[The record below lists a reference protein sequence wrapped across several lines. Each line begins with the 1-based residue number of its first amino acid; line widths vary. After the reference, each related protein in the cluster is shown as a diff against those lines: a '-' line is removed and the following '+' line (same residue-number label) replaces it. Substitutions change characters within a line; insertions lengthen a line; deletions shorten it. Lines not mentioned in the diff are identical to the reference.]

1 MIQKIIDNKNTVL
14 LFLIILLVV
23 IPIMTVMSFIFQPS
37 TELWGHLS
45 ENLLIDYLLNTGMI
59 VISVALL
66 TIVIGV
72 SCAWL
77 VTNFT
82 FPGVNVFKWLL
93 VMPIAIPTYVSAYI
107 YAGLFEPS
115 GMIFDSVENYLGLGK
130 ELYDLIELRNV
141 YGVIFILSVCLYP
154 YVYLLSYSS
163 FKEQSYCALEVGK
176 SLGLSDKELFS
187 RVSIPLA
194 RPGIIAGVSLVVME
208 TLAEFG
214 TMDYYDVRTFT
225 TGIYRTWFAFGD
237 ETSALHLASILL
249 TFVFIIIIIE
259 KFSRGKSQYVNTSQ
273 KSKKIKARDLNG
285 IYGVYACLWCLLF
298 TLLGFILPVI
308 QLLFWL
314 SETYSYIFEDY
325 YIQIIKNTVTIA
337 TIASVIIVLISIY
350 SSYINR
356 STDNL
361 YIKSSLKIFTL
372 GYSIPGVVIAVG
384 IIIPLAMVDSFQARI
399 FGSPLYYL
407 SGSFFA
413 LVLCYLVRFS
423 TISYNA
429 TESGLGKI
437 KKNIDLTVQS
447 FGLSDFAILKK
458 VHMPIMK
465 TTLITSFI
473 LVFVDIVKELPATLI
488 LRPFNFDTLAINI
501 YELASSEQLSYIAS
515 PSLILIIISLIPVIL
530 LIRKNINFDD
540 KDEIRN

>member
-1 MIQKIIDNKNTVL
+1 MIQKLIDNKNTVL

-82 FPGVNVFKWLL
+82 FPGVNIFKWLL

-130 ELYDLIELRNV
+130 ELYDLIELRNI
-141 YGVIFILSVCLYP
+141 YGVIFILSICLYP

-208 TLAEFG
+208 SLAEFG
-214 TMDYYDVRTFT
+214 TMDYYGVRTFT

-273 KSKKIKARDLNG
+273 KSKKIKARHLNG
-285 IYGVYACLWCLLF
+285 IYGIYACLWCLLF

-325 YIQIIKNTVTIA
+325 YIQVIKNTVSIA
-337 TIASVIIVLISIY
+337 TIASIIIVLISIY

-356 STDNL
+356 ATDNL

-384 IIIPLAMVDSFQARI
+384 IIIPLTMVDNFQARI

-447 FGLSDFAILKK
+447 FGLSNFSILKK

-515 PSLILIIISLIPVIL
+515 PSLILILISLIPVIL
-530 LIRKNINFDD
+530 LIRKNINFGD
-540 KDEIRN
+540 KNEIRN

>member
-1 MIQKIIDNKNTVL
+1 MIQKLIDNKNTVL

-45 ENLLIDYLLNTGMI
+45 ENLIIDYLLNTGMI

-82 FPGVNVFKWLL
+82 FPGVNIFKWLL

-130 ELYDLIELRNV
+130 ELYDLIELRNI
-141 YGVIFILSVCLYP
+141 YGVIFILSICLYP

-208 TLAEFG
+208 SLAEFG
-214 TMDYYDVRTFT
+214 TMDYYGVRTFT

-285 IYGVYACLWCLLF
+285 IYGIYACLWCLLF

-325 YIQIIKNTVTIA
+325 YIQVIKNTVSIA
-337 TIASVIIVLISIY
+337 TIASIIIVLISIY

-356 STDNL
+356 ATDNL

-384 IIIPLAMVDSFQARI
+384 IIIPLTMVDNFQARI

-447 FGLSDFAILKK
+447 FGLSNFSILKK

-515 PSLILIIISLIPVIL
+515 PSLILILISLIPVIL
-530 LIRKNINFDD
+530 LIRKNINFGD
-540 KDEIRN
+540 KNEIRN

>member
-1 MIQKIIDNKNTVL
+1 MIQKLIDNKNTVL

-82 FPGVNVFKWLL
+82 FPGVNIFKWLL

-130 ELYDLIELRNV
+130 ELYDLIELRNI
-141 YGVIFILSVCLYP
+141 YGVIFILSICLYP

-194 RPGIIAGVSLVVME
+194 RPGIIAGVSLVMME

-214 TMDYYDVRTFT
+214 TMDYYGVRTFT

-285 IYGVYACLWCLLF
+285 IYGIYACLWCLLF

-325 YIQIIKNTVTIA
+325 YIQVIKNTVSIA
-337 TIASVIIVLISIY
+337 TIASIIIVLISIY

-356 STDNL
+356 ATDNL

-384 IIIPLAMVDSFQARI
+384 IIIPLTMVDNFQARI

-447 FGLSDFAILKK
+447 FGLSNFSILKK

-515 PSLILIIISLIPVIL
+515 PSLILILISLIPVIL
-530 LIRKNINFDD
+530 LIRKNINFGD
-540 KDEIRN
+540 KNEIRN

>member
-1 MIQKIIDNKNTVL
+1 MIQKLIDNKNTVL
-14 LFLIILLVV
+14 LFLVILLVI

-45 ENLLIDYLLNTGMI
+45 DNLLIDYLLNTGMI

-66 TIVIGV
+66 TIIIGV

-77 VTNFT
+77 VTNFS

-163 FKEQSYCALEVGK
+163 FKEQSYCAIEVGK

-214 TMDYYDVRTFT
+214 TMDYYGVRTFT

-249 TFVFIIIIIE
+249 TFVFIIIIVE

-273 KSKKIKARDLNG
+273 KSKKIKARYLNG

-325 YIQIIKNTVTIA
+325 YIQVIKNTVSIA
-337 TIASVIIVLISIY
+337 TIASIIIVLISIY

-384 IIIPLAMVDSFQARI
+384 IIIPLTMVDNFQARI

-447 FGLSDFAILKK
+447 FGLSDFSILKK

-540 KDEIRN
+540 KNEIRN

>member
-1 MIQKIIDNKNTVL
+1 MIQKLIDNKNTVL
-14 LFLIILLVV
+14 LFIIILLVI

-45 ENLLIDYLLNTGMI
+45 DNLLIDYLLNTGVI

-66 TIVIGV
+66 TIIVGV

-141 YGVIFILSVCLYP
+141 YGVIFILSICLYP

-163 FKEQSYCALEVGK
+163 FKEQSYCAIEVGK

-194 RPGIIAGVSLVVME
+194 RPGIIAGVSLVMME

-214 TMDYYDVRTFT
+214 TMDYYGVRTFT

-273 KSKKIKARDLNG
+273 KSKKIKARDLSG

-298 TLLGFILPVI
+298 TLLGFVLPVI

-314 SETYSYIFEDY
+314 SETYSYIFEEY
-325 YIQIIKNTVTIA
+325 YIQVIKNTVSIA
-337 TIASVIIVLISIY
+337 TISSIIIVLISIY

-384 IIIPLAMVDSFQARI
+384 IIIPLTMVDNFQARI

-447 FGLSDFAILKK
+447 FGLSDFSILKK

-540 KDEIRN
+540 KNEIRN

>member
-1 MIQKIIDNKNTVL
+1 MIEKLIDNKNTVL

-82 FPGVNVFKWLL
+82 FPGVNIFKWLL

-130 ELYDLIELRNV
+130 ELYDLIELRNI
-141 YGVIFILSVCLYP
+141 YGVIFILSICLYP

-208 TLAEFG
+208 SLAEFG
-214 TMDYYDVRTFT
+214 TMDYYGVRTFT

-237 ETSALHLASILL
+237 ETSALHLSSILL

-285 IYGVYACLWCLLF
+285 IYGIYACLWCLLF

-325 YIQIIKNTVTIA
+325 YIQVIKNTVSIA
-337 TIASVIIVLISIY
+337 TIASIIIVLISIY

-356 STDNL
+356 ATDNL

-384 IIIPLAMVDSFQARI
+384 IIIPLTMIDNFQARI

-447 FGLSDFAILKK
+447 FGLSNFSILKK

-515 PSLILIIISLIPVIL
+515 PSLILILISLIPVIL
-530 LIRKNINFDD
+530 LIRKNINFGD
-540 KDEIRN
+540 KNEIGN